1 MDGEVDAGGCL
12 WLGFRSW
19 SMHRAHDVTEGVE
32 TRSGGPFLTAVLHTA
47 ADRKKLYIAKKNV
60 PKSNPIHDSC
70 TTCIVGVAMATSAKL
85 RLDSRSNL
93 QNKQNHWSKTRP
105 KGFRV

>member
-1 MDGEVDAGGCL
+1 MPPALEQMSQSSTSASQIEREDAEADAAGASEMDGEVDAGGCL

-47 ADRKKLYIAKKNV
+47 ADR
-60 PKSNPIHDSC
+60 
-70 TTCIVGVAMATSAKL
+70 
-85 RLDSRSNL
+85 
-93 QNKQNHWSKTRP
+93 
-105 KGFRV
+105 